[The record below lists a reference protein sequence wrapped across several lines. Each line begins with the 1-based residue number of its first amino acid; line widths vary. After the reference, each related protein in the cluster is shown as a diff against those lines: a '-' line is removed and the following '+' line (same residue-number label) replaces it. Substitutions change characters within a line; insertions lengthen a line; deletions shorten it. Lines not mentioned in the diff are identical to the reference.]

1 MQNENSVVMMNDNE
15 KNRNSS
21 VNDAHLL
28 VARSNDLVR
37 HSLSESGTLPGLS
50 AAAALATIR
59 KRHRPLVKF
68 EVNPGVRKR
77 IQTRLIRK
85 IQQTVHELS
94 AKCGQQAAV
103 VFVNPGNG
111 SDADGM
117 IANPST
123 LKVFGSSPLD
133 QAILNSETTILRT
146 LESNL
151 RDSYN
156 KPDASP
162 EEILFQLPNLA
173 VDGIPTSVDEMNQA
187 QLRMFI
193 PEMLKFSTGR
203 GKPGW
208 GKESTKPIWWPPD
221 VPWANVRRD
230 ARSEDSK
237 LKVSWTQ
244 ALRQIVKNCYQY
256 HNREDLLLGVPFS
269 QLNGNKHLPMAV
281 DDNDAIDIS
290 TEANDA
296 VSFSHPTLVQ
306 TVHNADGSV
315 SLVQLDSG
323 QTIATIEPDSSGAAV
338 ATIRSPATHSQTTE
352 IDLGGSLGENWT
364 PFEDHSPTIE
374 EAFNAVTASL
384 SNESTSPQ
392 KSLDAHNLH
401 PLPSLLDAQALS
413 FIFEN
418 SNSDVNKPDDTV
430 FGNAVSINS
439 AGNGSATV
447 QIPVSVYEKI
457 AHSIQNTSDGQPT
470 VTISADGRIHVQK
483 QSTKITDR

>member
-1 MQNENSVVMMNDNE
+1 MMNVNENIVQTTSANHE
-15 KNRNSS
+15 
-21 VNDAHLL
+21 AHLL

-59 KRHRPLVKF
+59 KRHRPLLKF

-103 VFVNPGNG
+103 VFVNPGSGNTTNG
-111 SDADGM
+111 
-117 IANPST
+117 IASNPST

-133 QAILNSETTILRT
+133 HAILNSESVILQT
-146 LESNL
+146 LETDL
-151 RDSYN
+151 RDSYG
-156 KPDASP
+156 KEQDSP
-162 EEILFQLPNLA
+162 SDNILFQLPSLA

-208 GKESTKPIWWPPD
+208 GKESTKPVWWPPD

-230 ARSEDSK
+230 ARSEDCK
-237 LKVSWTQ
+237 LKVSWTT

-256 HNREDLLLGVPFS
+256 HNREDLLLGVPFN
-269 QLNGNKHLPMAV
+269 QDGGPTNKHVPMAV
-281 DDNDAIDIS
+281 DENEALDIS
-290 TEANDA
+290 PGPNESAL
-296 VSFSHPTLVQ
+296 SFSSPTLVQ

-323 QTIATIEPDSSGAAV
+323 QTIATIEPDPSGAAV
-338 ATIRSPATHSQTTE
+338 ATIRNPNNTQTADL
-352 IDLGGSLGENWT
+352 DLGGSLNDNCSSSL
-364 PFEDHSPTIE
+364 EDHFPIIA
-374 EAFNAVTASL
+374 EAFNAVNNDSI
-384 SNESTSPQ
+384 SNEPVSPLKSTTT
-392 KSLDAHNLH
+392 LT
-401 PLPSLLDAQALS
+401 DAQALS
-413 FIFEN
+413 LLFDSSTGEIKTDDVVFAN
-418 SNSDVNKPDDTV
+418 SI
-430 FGNAVSINS
+430 SINS
-439 AGNGSATV
+439 SNGGSATV

-457 AHSIQNTSDGQPT
+457 AHSIQNTSSSDSQPT
-470 VTISADGRIHVQK
+470 VTISADGRIHVQSQK
-483 QSTKITDR
+483 QNPTKIINR

>member
-1 MQNENSVVMMNDNE
+1 MMNDNA
-15 KNRNSS
+15 KIRNTS

-59 KRHRPLVKF
+59 KRHRPLLKF
-68 EVNPGVRKR
+68 EVNPAVRKR

-103 VFVNPGNG
+103 VFVNPGSG
-111 SDADGM
+111 SNSDGLVT
-117 IANPST
+117 NPST

-146 LESNL
+146 LETNL

-269 QLNGNKHLPMAV
+269 QLNGPKHVPMAV
-281 DDNDAIDIS
+281 DENDALDIS
-290 TEANDA
+290 TEQNEDA

-338 ATIRSPATHSQTTE
+338 ATIRSSSNHSQAAE
-352 IDLGGSLGENWT
+352 IDLGGSLGENWV
-364 PFEDHSPTIE
+364 PFEDHSPIIE
-374 EAFNAVTASL
+374 EAFNAVSTSMPI
-384 SNESTSPQ
+384 ESTSPQ
-392 KSLDAHNLH
+392 KALDVHNLH

-418 SNSDVNKPDDTV
+418 SNSEVKADDTV

-439 AGNGSATV
+439 TGNGSATV

-457 AHSIQNTSDGQPT
+457 AHSIQNTSDTQPT
-470 VTISADGRIHVQK
+470 VTISADGRIHIQK
-483 QSTKITDR
+483 QSTKITNR